1 MPNEFSEL
9 STSKA
14 WHRLVGAA
22 VQAIKSDGYELV
34 RQPGRGR
41 SNVWKMKGEGGEQ
54 LVSIRTTR
62 DRWIAFPPMNGGWKT
77 LDDVE
82 VVVVAAVDDAD
93 DPKNVEVY
101 MFPADDVRERF
112 TQSYKARI
120 GAGQVVKDNFG
131 MWVCLG
137 LDDRGIPASVG
148 SGLVD
153 HYEPI
158 AVYPLSEL
166 EPSDEVRRAN
176 TDYSQDARPVDEP
189 RTIADVLS
197 HASVAIASIAGVA
210 PEKVKLDLKIES

>member
-1 MPNEFSEL
+1 MPNEFSNL
-9 STSKA
+9 KTSEA

-22 VQAIKSDGYELV
+22 VQAVKSEGYELA

-41 SNVWKMKGEGGEQ
+41 SNVWKLKGDGDDQ
-54 LVSIRTTR
+54 LASIRTTR
-62 DRWIAFPPMNGGWKT
+62 DRWIAFPPMKGGWKT
-77 LDDVE
+77 LDDVK
-82 VVVVAAVDDAD
+82 VVVVAAVDDVV

-120 GAGQVVKDNFG
+120 EAGQTIRDNFG
-131 MWVCLG
+131 MWVCLDR
-137 LDDRGIPASVG
+137 DDRGLPASKG

-158 AVYPLSEL
+158 AVYSMSEMESL
-166 EPSDEVRRAN
+166 QEVRQEN
-176 TDYSQDARPVDEP
+176 TNYSEHRLPIEEP
-189 RTIADVLS
+189 KTIANVLS
-197 HASVAIASIAGVA
+197 RASVAIARIAGVV